1 MRISSRTRR
10 ILALLLQS
18 EHDLTAAQIAAHI
31 QVSARTVYR
40 ELASVERILNMQ
52 GVKLIKKSGAGI
64 SLEGDSAALDSVA
77 KLITITEDIAFT
89 PDERKIYLLCLL
101 LDSTEPIK
109 LYTLA
114 HECKVTIS
122 TVANDLDELVGSVNK
137 FGIDFI
143 RRRGY
148 GIELY
153 GAEEQ
158 LRALIRHVT
167 KLRFDDTALIAKKEE
182 HVIHPLDQRV
192 LSLAGHSEMETVEN
206 ILWHWEQHWGTQL
219 SEYAYTELLIRLSIA
234 LARIRSGKMIGTFAT
249 PTQAKPSHL
258 SDTSKVTEITKKLM
272 EQIGQPFPAA
282 ENAYIEQLLRSAQAN
297 EFAVQPVDDLPLIEK
312 VRLLIEYVQD
322 EMGGD
327 FLSDLSLR
335 EGLIYHLK
343 DALERLRQGS
353 NIRNPFLEQIKLN
366 YGSLFGVV
374 REVASRVFTDVVV
387 PEEEIGFLVIH
398 FGASVERQKQLPE
411 RVRALLICSTG
422 IGSSKLLQIRLQKEL
437 PQIEIVGRVS
447 WYEAA
452 RTDKD
457 KYDLMISTVE
467 LPLDR
472 TQYIKVSPLLSQ
484 KEVEHL
490 KTYIQTERHRM
501 KSGSY
506 NEETEKTE
514 LLAYEQLVN
523 LKSTMDEIVSLISH
537 FEVVQLQEQVEDL
550 QLIIREACF
559 HEREKGVLTE
569 VQKVAQK
576 LMQREQNGSVTI
588 GKRFALFPY
597 SM

>member
-1 MRISSRTRR
+1 
-10 ILALLLQS
+10 
-18 EHDLTAAQIAAHI
+18 
-31 QVSARTVYR
+31 
-40 ELASVERILNMQ
+40 
-52 GVKLIKKSGAGI
+52 
-64 SLEGDSAALDSVA
+64 
-77 KLITITEDIAFT
+77 
-89 PDERKIYLLCLL
+89 
-101 LDSTEPIK
+101 
-109 LYTLA
+109 
-114 HECKVTIS
+114 
-122 TVANDLDELVGSVNK
+122 
-137 FGIDFI
+137 
-143 RRRGY
+143 
-148 GIELY
+148 
-153 GAEEQ
+153 
-158 LRALIRHVT
+158 
-167 KLRFDDTALIAKKEE
+167 
-182 HVIHPLDQRV
+182 
-192 LSLAGHSEMETVEN
+192 
-206 ILWHWEQHWGTQL
+206 
-219 SEYAYTELLIRLSIA
+219 
-234 LARIRSGKMIGTFAT
+234 
-249 PTQAKPSHL
+249 
-258 SDTSKVTEITKKLM
+258 
-272 EQIGQPFPAA
+272 
-282 ENAYIEQLLRSAQAN
+282 
-297 EFAVQPVDDLPLIEK
+297 
-312 VRLLIEYVQD
+312 
-322 EMGGD
+322 MGGD

-588 GKRFALFPY
+588 GKRFALFHTRCDEIKRASISVYQLKKPLQLEREPPFTLSY
-597 SM
+597 FLLMLAPQTLSKETLEILSEISAMLLDNDMIHLLETGQEAEIRNYVANHLKQYIFTKIESE